1 MALLSHMPSWPTL
14 ACSLSLLK
22 TGPMNTKEFTHSFP
36 KFPPGPWARPL
47 AGHVHIWGNMT
58 CSRDSGSSLRAKVA
72 SLKPKF
78 PDGPCG
84 LQAVTTLI
92 SLNPIACGLLFCIHH
107 SISVRTRKKPV
118 KKEELWLVTEW
129 GVMREAV
136 LAREVDKGGGGVI
149 ADPVGPHPLPN
160 FSAATI
166 CIFSP

>member
-1 MALLSHMPSWPTL
+1 MALLSHMPSWPIL

-22 TGPMNTKEFTHSFP
+22 TGPISTKEFIHSFP

-47 AGHVHIWGNMT
+47 AGHVHMWGNMT

-84 LQAVTTLI
+84 LKAVTTLI
-92 SLNPIACGLLFCIHH
+92 SLNPIACGLLFYILH

-118 KKEELWLVTEW
+118 KKEELWLMTER

-136 LAREVDKGGGGVI
+136 LAREVDMRKRVE
-149 ADPVGPHPLPN
+149 V
-160 FSAATI
+160 S
-166 CIFSP
+166 